1 MSSITLQIPPGCTPR
16 IEGSNDTL
24 VVHFDRTSS
33 PKRPLLE
40 EEQTS
45 DDSSVDAASDDG
57 DAASVKGKMARK
69 TPDDTMLAFAR
80 RLVAATDKPVELTRI
95 FEERYA
101 DCPGDDH
108 IEKHR
113 KFVFQIAKGQNSVLS
128 LAQEIDPSIGTF
140 KMGSI
145 EALREYNAKKIAHQD
160 AAEQV
165 VQQNGKVQISNPKEV
180 YNKLV
185 VAAEQVVKEP
195 PTRETIILA
204 EDLLAFALELRQ
216 NEACPLKLRG
226 DGHQLSSADFEI
238 ENNICTFRAGSKTHD
253 GKPRA
258 SFEKVCLF
266 ADDIMRGLLAY
277 VFNNTRPKMSNGVT
291 NEKSLAELK
300 KRGILDHFKAVK
312 RPFQRRDMRG
322 LGARFLVA
330 LYDDKT
336 KVCPGLGPITTAQAS
351 LGHKSM
357 STSAIYLSFPFDG
370 DEPDK
375 IGKIVMDNDK
385 RKVTLYSQAM
395 TEAVE
400 VLLSMQAAD

>member
-1 MSSITLQIPPGCTPR
+1 MIKLQIPPDHTPR
-16 IEGSNDTL
+16 IEIKDDTI
-24 VVHFDRTSS
+24 VVHFDRIDSC
-33 PKRPLLE
+33 KRPLE
-40 EEQTS
+40 ADE
-45 DDSSVDAASDDG
+45 SSVDVSVDADDAEEEG
-57 DAASVKGKMARK
+57 VVVRVKGKKARK

-80 RLVAATDKPVELTRI
+80 RVVAATDKSIELAQI
-95 FEERYA
+95 FEELHA
-101 DCPGDDH
+101 ETPGGDH

-113 KFVFQIAKGQNSVLS
+113 KYVFQISKGQNSVLS
-128 LAQEIDPSIGTF
+128 LAQEIDASIGTF

-145 EALREYNAKKIAHQD
+145 EALREYNVRKIEHQNATEQPVQENGKVRVSNPQELYNKLVA

-165 VQQNGKVQISNPKEV
+165 VQ
-180 YNKLV
+180 
-185 VAAEQVVKEP
+185 EP
-195 PTRETIILA
+195 PSPESILLA
-204 EDLLAFALELRQ
+204 EDLLAFSLALRS
-216 NEACPLKLRG
+216 NEACPPKLRG
-226 DGHQLSSADFEI
+226 DGHQLSAADFEI
-238 ENNICTFRAGSKTHD
+238 ESNMCTFRAGSKTHD

-258 SFEKVCLF
+258 PFEKVCLF

-277 VFNNTRPKMSNGVT
+277 VFNNTRPKMSNGAT

-300 KRGILDHFKAVK
+300 KRGILDHFEAAK

-330 LYDDKT
+330 LFDDKT

-375 IGKIVMDNDK
+375 IGEIAMDDGKRIV
-385 RKVTLYSQAM
+385 RLYAEAA
-395 TEAVE
+395 TTGAVE
-400 VLLSMQAAD
+400 VQAAI